1 MKCPKCGRVIE
12 ENSVFCEY
20 CGHKIKKSPWPWLVL
35 IAAVIIGTIVAVV
48 INHNQKQVS
57 VDKKEESL
65 YKNCQSAADYRY
77 YLSAYPDGQ
86 YAVMARNKL
95 EEMKQDSIRQQLDLE
110 AAERIAYENC
120 ISQKDCKFYLEKY
133 PRGEYVSQ
141 VRQLLNGMIQDSLN
155 QMQKEEENYYEE
167 FLDNDNL
174 IIESTTNKTSTIDGL
189 NITVNGV
196 SFVMKK
202 IEGGSFTLGSKD
214 VAYKWENPAHKVT
227 VSSFYMGETEVTQG
241 LWMAVMGKNPSHFIG
256 DNLPVDSVS
265 YLDIVN
271 EFLPKLNQLT
281 GKNFRLPTE
290 AEWEFAA
297 KGGLRGSGYNYAGS
311 FNIENVAWYWQ
322 NSGDQLLSGSDDDWD
337 WSNITNNNGRT
348 RDVKGK
354 SPNELGL
361 YDMSGNVWEWCS
373 DAWYQYKNT
382 SENNPRHEG
391 EAKSKRVLRGGSWC
405 SRTTD
410 CRVTFRSS
418 REPND
423 RYAKRGFR
431 LALSYN

>member
-1 MKCPKCGRVIE
+1 MKCPNCKRIIE
-12 ENSVFCEY
+12 DHSIFCEY

-174 IIESTTNKTSTIDGL
+174 IIESTINKTSTIDGL

-196 SFVMKK
+196 SFVMKNVN
-202 IEGGSFTLGSKD
+202 GGTFKMGTDTETS
-214 VAYKWENPAHKVT
+214 WERPAHRVT
-227 VSSFYMGETEVTQG
+227 VSDFAIGETEVTQG
-241 LWMAVMGKNPSHFIG
+241 LWKAVMGSNPSRYQG
-256 DNLPVDSVS
+256 DDLPVDDVS
-265 YLDIVN
+265 YNDIVN
-271 EFLPKLNQLT
+271 EFLPKLNQMT
-281 GKNFRLPTE
+281 GQNFRLPTE

-297 KGGLRGSGYNYAGS
+297 RGGNNSNGYKYAGS
-311 FNIENVAWYWQ
+311 NSLDNVAWYWK
-322 NSGDQLLSGSDDDWD
+322 NTGDNYLSGTDDDWNWD
-337 WSNITNNNGRT
+337 NIVNNNGST
-348 RDVKGK
+348 RNVKGK
-354 SPNELGL
+354 SPNELGI
-361 YDMSGNVWEWCS
+361 YGMSGNVWEWCS
-373 DAWYQYKNT
+373 DEWHSYKSG
-382 SENNPRHEG
+382 SENNPKYQG
-391 EAKSKRVLRGGSWC
+391 NSKSSRVQRGGCWC
-405 SRTTD
+405 SRTGD
-410 CRVTFRSS
+410 CRVTFRSGKKP
-418 REPND
+418 EEHYP
-423 RYAKRGFR
+423 KWGFR
-431 LALSYN
+431 IALNR